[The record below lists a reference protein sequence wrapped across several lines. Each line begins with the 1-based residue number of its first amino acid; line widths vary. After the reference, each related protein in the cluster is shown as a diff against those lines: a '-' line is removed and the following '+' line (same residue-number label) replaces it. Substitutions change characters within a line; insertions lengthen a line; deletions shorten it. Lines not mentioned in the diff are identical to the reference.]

1 MSICPYSPESVYRY
15 VNLLLSESRTSDA
28 ILVVE
33 TASKMPEIKGQD
45 VERQFRSLAEQL
57 KQFQKRN

>member
-1 MSICPYSPESVYRY
+1 